1 MNTKTDLDDA
11 LADLRVSR
19 KITEHTLRVFDY
31 LDSGLLSTNLSAQR
45 SDSSK
50 KQKTSSEENE

>member
-1 MNTKTDLDDA
+1 MTTKTDLDDA

-19 KITEHTLRVFDY
+19 KITDHTMRVFDY

-45 SDSSK
+45 SEK
-50 KQKTSSEENE
+50 KQQPTSEENE

>member
-1 MNTKTDLDDA
+1 MNTKTDLEAA

-45 SDSSK
+45 SEK

>member
-19 KITEHTLRVFDY
+19 KITDHTMRVFDY
-31 LDSGLLSTNLSAQR
+31 LDSGLLSTNLTAR
-45 SDSSK
+45 K
-50 KQKTSSEENE
+50 TEKPQKTSSEENE

>member
-1 MNTKTDLDDA
+1 MNTKTDLEAA

-19 KITEHTLRVFDY
+19 TITEHTLRVFDY

-45 SDSSK
+45 AEK
-50 KQKTSSEENE
+50 KQKTSSEEHE

>member
-19 KITEHTLRVFDY
+19 KITDHTMRVFDY
-31 LDSGLLSTNLSAQR
+31 LDSGLLSTNLTARKIEKPQ
-45 SDSSK
+45 
-50 KQKTSSEENE
+50 QPTSEENE

>member
-1 MNTKTDLDDA
+1 MTTKTDLDAA

-19 KITEHTLRVFDY
+19 KITEHTIRVFDY

-45 SDSSK
+45 SEK

>member
-19 KITEHTLRVFDY
+19 KITDHTMRVFDY

-45 SDSSK
+45 SEK

>member
-1 MNTKTDLDDA
+1 MTTKPDLDAA

-31 LDSGLLSTNLSAQR
+31 LDSGLLSTNLSAR
-45 SDSSK
+45 K
-50 KQKTSSEENE
+50 TEKPQKTSSEENE